1 MLYVRLCPTTWLIV
15 SESQANANQEL
26 LLVRSPYLA
35 YVLCFLL
42 PLSFSAIIFVVLAGH
57 VLCAQFFFFS
67 SSVIITIAVSD
78 VFRVTLPFFFPPF
91 SGSLFHANEHA
102 TYARLQQ
109 RCYFFFLFF
118 FFVLSACEPHM
129 HTHILEVVSPLTSY
143 RLHFSHERCYTVPL
157 NKKES
162 IISTSGASSEKMRD
176 SNPDPGG

>member
-57 VLCAQFFFFS
+57 VLCAQFFFS

-91 SGSLFHANEHA
+91 QAPSFTQTSTQHTHAYNNVA
-102 TYARLQQ
+102 I
-109 RCYFFFLFF
+109 FFSFF